1 MARPLRIERAG
12 AWYHT
17 TARGTERRVIYTDDV
32 DRRRWLGLLAEA
44 AAMFNWL
51 VHGYVMMDNHYH
63 LIIQTRE
70 ANLSQSMQWL
80 QTSYSMGFNHR
91 HGRVGPLFQGRFKA
105 VVVDAPAWGWE
116 LSRYVHLNPVRTARM
131 GLDKRARAVDRLGT
145 RGKPDAQLVRE
156 RIVRLRKYRWSS
168 YRAYVGLEKSPE
180 WLNCAAVLSAAGH
193 GSEKEHWQVY
203 AQYVEQAVR
212 EGLPASPWEQVHAQ
226 LVLGGKQFLDKV
238 RKAVAG
244 SAREQPQQRALK
256 RRPRWEEVLQ
266 TVQELKQEKWA
277 AFRDRHGDWGRD
289 LALYLGR
296 REFGLSL
303 RELGKAAG
311 GVDYAAVSAAIKRFE
326 RRLAREHSLGKIVET
341 MRLEMLNVE
350 T

>member
-12 AWYHT
+12 AWYHI
-17 TARGTERRVIYTDDV
+17 TARGTERRVIYKDDV

-131 GLDKRARAVDRLGT
+131 RLDKNARAADRLGAP
-145 RGKPDAQLVRE
+145 GKPDAQLVRE

-168 YRAYVGLEKSPE
+168 YRSY
-180 WLNCAAVLSAAGH
+180 
-193 GSEKEHWQVY
+193 
-203 AQYVEQAVR
+203 
-212 EGLPASPWEQVHAQ
+212 
-226 LVLGGKQFLDKV
+226 
-238 RKAVAG
+238 
-244 SAREQPQQRALK
+244 
-256 RRPRWEEVLQ
+256 
-266 TVQELKQEKWA
+266 
-277 AFRDRHGDWGRD
+277 
-289 LALYLGR
+289 
-296 REFGLSL
+296 
-303 RELGKAAG
+303 
-311 GVDYAAVSAAIKRFE
+311 
-326 RRLAREHSLGKIVET
+326 
-341 MRLEMLNVE
+341 
-350 T
+350 